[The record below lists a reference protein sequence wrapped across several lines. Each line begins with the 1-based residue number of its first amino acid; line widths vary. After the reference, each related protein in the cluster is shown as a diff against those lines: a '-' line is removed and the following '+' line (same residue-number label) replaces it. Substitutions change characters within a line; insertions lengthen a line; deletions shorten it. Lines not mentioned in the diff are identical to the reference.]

1 MTPSIRLRENKVHI
15 GTWLSIGSPVIAELA
30 AESGFDW
37 LLFDLEHGC
46 GTEDALLGQLQAIR
60 GSHAAAVV
68 RVGAPHADL
77 IARVLD
83 RGADGIMVPH
93 VSTVAQAEVCVRG
106 AHYPPRGRR
115 GVARSVRACGYGLR
129 PNESTEAL
137 VPPLIV
143 AQIETAEGVENA
155 RAIAQVDGIDV
166 LFVGPADLQF
176 DLNAHPEQAVR
187 DYQGCLAEV
196 AAAASNAGKQ
206 CGILVRN
213 PEETGKF
220 HKLGFTLL
228 AVDSDLAILRKGYQA
243 LATMNPGSDQQT

>member
-1 MTPSIRLRENKVHI
+1 MTPSARLRENNVHL
-15 GTWLSIGSPVIAELA
+15 GTWLTIGSPVIAELA
-30 AESGFDW
+30 ADSGFDW

-60 GSHAAAVV
+60 GSHAAGVV

-77 IARVLD
+77 IGRVLD

-93 VSTVAQAEVCVRG
+93 VSTVARAQVCVQ
-106 AHYPPRGRR
+106 AVYYPPRGQR
-115 GVARSVRACGYGLR
+115 GVARSVRACGYGIR
-129 PNESTEAL
+129 PLAATDAIA
-137 VPPLIV
+137 PPLIM

-155 RAIAQVDGIDV
+155 RAIAQVDGIDI

-176 DLNAHPEQAVR
+176 DLDARPRRAAR
-187 DYQGCLAEV
+187 DFQGCLMEV
-196 AAAASNAGKQ
+196 ADAAAAAEKQ

-213 PEETGKF
+213 PAETSTF

-228 AVDSDLAILRKGYQA
+228 AVESDLAILRKSYQSLVTA
-243 LATMNPGSDQQT
+243 RDQAGL